1 MLCALAPYYAWN
13 NWRMPLSSISINI
26 NRYYKLR
33 TNADTSI
40 SIGASLY
47 NQEKAFDCETCS
59 LHTIGDVSALLVP
72 FA

>member
-1 MLCALAPYYAWN
+1 MLGALAPYYTWN
-13 NWRMPLSSISINI
+13 NWRMPLSSISIN
-26 NRYYKLR
+26 RYYKIR

-47 NQEKAFDCETCS
+47 NQEKAFDCEKCS